1 MFRRIG
7 RVVTDVRAHAAFAVE
22 VSLGVYE
29 ALTALARG
37 RAQIDAALNEHA
49 RLRSELP
56 GF

>member
-22 VSLGVYE
+22 VSIGVYE

-37 RAQIDAALNEHA
+37 RAQIDATLNEHA